1 MYYLN
6 KHGAKIQNISPIKRR
21 ILQFVETLG
30 ISKRAF
36 YLHVGISRG
45 TLESETGITEEV
57 LAKFI
62 AAYSDISIEWLI
74 TGKGSMLQD
83 AMNIKKTNSED
94 ITDMQK
100 NINTLIETNSQLVK
114 LINESIEISKK
125 DKNGN

>member
-1 MYYLN
+1 MQE
-6 KHGAKIQNISPIKRR
+6 KIQNISPIKRR

-74 TGKGSMLQD
+74 TGKGTMLKS
-83 AMNIKKTNSED
+83 ANAPVVVNESKYED
-94 ITDMQK
+94 VIREMQK
-100 NINTLIETNSQLVK
+100 NINQLVETNSQLVDSNNK
-114 LINESIEISKK
+114 LITMLNSK
-125 DKNGN
+125 